1 MTQQF
6 MSKLNVNEK
15 QVIYGAII
23 VVVAFLVGAISG
35 FGFLGSGSG
44 DLAAA
49 VAIAVIYWLKYQP
62 NPINWP
68 IPPQTIVLGIA
79 AVAAFFA
86 LVALI
91 TWVAVIGIN
100 LYSLSV
106 ILNAIGCGMMAY
118 GAWKEY
124 QAAPKTAAPPPAA
137 PPPPPAA

>member
-1 MTQQF
+1 MTQQL
-6 MSKLNVNEK
+6 MNRLNVNEK

-86 LVALI
+86 LVALV
-91 TWVAVIGIN
+91 TWIAVIGIN

-124 QAAPKTAAPPPAA
+124 QAAPRTAAPPPAA

>member
-6 MSKLNVNEK
+6 MNKLNVNEK